1 MMNENEQNNEQNLV
15 EEAAVMINNLIGRT
29 EKDDVDFKTLCEV
42 SILLEEAVSRMRMR
56 IYKG

>member
-1 MMNENEQNNEQNLV
+1 MINEDEQNLV
-15 EEAAVMINNLIGRT
+15 EEASVMINNLIGRT